1 MPRPKLTYKGVIS
14 DNEQMQLELDIRK
27 YLGMSLIPKQ
37 HSNGESDFYVTV
49 SSAGKADSN
58 LYHAMLALEK
68 LPFVGEFYFPMESS
82 IFDLETGL
90 KKQLSELTD
99 DIRTIETSL
108 MVSKEAYL
116 KVQGALEILDILRK
130 KVKEDDATLK
140 AALSDIGAD

>member
-1 MPRPKLTYKGVIS
+1 
-14 DNEQMQLELDIRK
+14 
-27 YLGMSLIPKQ
+27 
-37 HSNGESDFYVTV
+37 
-49 SSAGKADSN
+49 
-58 LYHAMLALEK
+58 
-68 LPFVGEFYFPMESS
+68 MESS

-90 KKQLSELTD
+90 KKQLAELTD

-130 KVKEDDATLK
+130 KVKEDDAALK